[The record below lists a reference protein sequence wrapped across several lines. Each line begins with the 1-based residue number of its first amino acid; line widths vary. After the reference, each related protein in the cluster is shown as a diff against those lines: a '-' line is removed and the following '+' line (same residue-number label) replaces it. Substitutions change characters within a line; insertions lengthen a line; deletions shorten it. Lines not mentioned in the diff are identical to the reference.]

1 METGSL
7 PRHPTRIGRL
17 AADIIAHYGRTADLV
32 ALATAA
38 ALMQCGQIEYAEL
51 WQQVASTVSTMLNGG

>member
-1 METGSL
+1 MVDGPL
-7 PRHPTRIGRL
+7 PRHPTRICRL
-17 AADIIAHYGRTADLV
+17 AREIVAHYGKAAELV

-38 ALMQCGQIEYAEL
+38 TLMQCGQIEYAEV